1 LGLDIN
7 DLKTQEM
14 LVKNFIYDAKLEDV
28 EISFLEVNRNRPD
41 KVRIKI
47 YFKTNLMASNM
58 ESWVIS
64 TLRDEMN
71 KFFPFYS
78 MAAYEPAFAGRSATV
93 VLGSE
98 QIEESE
104 DDDVIVENEN
114 NLKDKVLQRIYDKG
128 LFIVGKSVGGLK
140 NLISIIG
147 IDELLQNLKPP
158 FFRIMNELGASNN
171 EKYEIIEKIL
181 SYYFSKDVNVGRIQ
195 GLNDGGDIYVEDKR
209 GNYIYFESFDGKEW
223 DMNEYDDNDN
233 NLYYEDSDGWW
244 KKMMYDNDNI
254 HVYALDSFGNEWG
267 KKPKKINEGLEDTWN
282 TGNKYGNKYDYQ
294 HGFCHYFAY
303 NIIGKLKKLYPDKNI
318 RYYLI
323 LADEVYDFDEGDI
336 EQSYLIHAYIKIDD
350 LYLDSNGFST
360 EDEIEERTKDWY
372 ERQLPMLPEDYR
384 IDIWHDEYDEIPKMF
399 FNDQFCNTGTIKK
412 DVDKFLS
419 HPEVKEL
426 LNI

>member
-1 LGLDIN
+1 
-7 DLKTQEM
+7 M
-14 LVKNFIYDAKLEDV
+14 KNI
-28 EISFLEVNRNRPD
+28 
-41 KVRIKI
+41 IKKI
-47 YFKTNLMASNM
+47 
-58 ESWVIS
+58 
-64 TLRDEMN
+64 LREHNSD
-71 KFFPFYS
+71 
-78 MAAYEPAFAGRSATV
+78 
-93 VLGSE
+93 
-98 QIEESE
+98 
-104 DDDVIVENEN
+104 
-114 NLKDKVLQRIYDKG
+114 LKDKVLQRIYDKG
-128 LFIVGKSVGGLK
+128 LFIAGKSVGGLK

-195 GLNDGGDIYVEDKR
+195 GLDDGGDIYVEDKR
-209 GNYIYFESFDGKEW
+209 GNYIYYERFDGKEW
-223 DMNEYDDNDN
+223 DMNEYDDKDN

-244 KKMMYDNDNI
+244 KKMRYDDDNI
-254 HVYALDSFGNEWG
+254 HVYTLDSFGNEWG

-399 FNDQFCNTGTIKK
+399 FNNQFCNTGTIKK